1 VTDVEI
7 DVALVEAEFE
17 VAPVSVELTVAPV
30 SVELGF
36 TPPDLIELDVTT
48 AVVDLTVA
56 TALVELAFNP
66 PPIVNFTVSG
76 GGVGGGDGVCYVP
89 AGGAVDQVLSKR
101 TSADHDTQWAQP
113 GINSY
118 LTPPDLIPTVPRVG
132 DLRYDGENNNTPYRW
147 DGTAWVDIHNLT
159 IDLALVIAESN
170 TETISENA
178 GAISL
183 INQQIEEIVVHT
195 EYAERA
201 ADTADGRIS
210 MSDYE
215 PTPADV
221 TYQTVRFNQ
230 ATGLNEIVDVPR
242 VEGSLWYQRTRP
254 RKNLVT
260 NPSFEKNA
268 TGWQGT
274 ACTLV
279 RWDPTEIPVL
289 AGDYCLRVANT
300 GNARVETTYAF
311 TADESEWYAGST
323 FMQLV
328 SGTGIGCFAT
338 ITFYDVGNA
347 ILSTTTGEVENLIQT
362 APAPENWNRINV
374 VAQAPA
380 GTKSFRVGFHNPNPG
395 DVWYLGACIVE
406 NLDELGKYFDGDS
419 YDGFWEGGT
428 GDPLHDSSQNPG
440 PGQQGWQESTS
451 RLYGD
456 KIIGIWELHSAT
468 WVRKFFTDDTLGM
481 IDARKITNLD
491 ELQLPP
497 NSISVDQL
505 DGPAVI
511 ASENLGA
518 GDIVNIYNLN
528 GQFRVRRANAAAGS
542 NFQAT
547 GFVLNAVAS
556 GVAARVYQAGTD
568 IRQIAMAPG
577 PKWLAET
584 PGAVT
589 NIPPNTTGCT
599 VQQVGTAADVFFL
612 MFAPLT
618 PVRII

>member
-1 VTDVEI
+1 MTDVEI

-48 AVVDLTVA
+48 AAVDLTVA

-66 PPIVNFTVSG
+66 PPVVNFTVSG

-118 LTPPDLIPTVPRVG
+118 LTPPDLIPTAPRVG

-178 GAISL
+178 GAITL
-183 INQQIEEIVVHT
+183 INQQIEELAVHT
-195 EYAERA
+195 ESAERA

-215 PTPADV
+215 PTPDDV
-221 TYQTVRFNQ
+221 TYPVIRHNVG
-230 ATGLNEIVDVPR
+230 TGLEEIVQVPR

-260 NPSFEKNA
+260 NPSFEKNMNGWQA
-268 TGWQGT
+268 TGGSITRFDPIDIPDVAGT
-274 ACTLV
+274 
-279 RWDPTEIPVL
+279 
-289 AGDYCLRVANT
+289 YCLKVT
-300 GNARVETTYAF
+300 GSSLVETTYTF
-311 TADESEWYAGST
+311 HADESEWYAGSA

-328 SGTGIGCFAT
+328 SGSGVGCFAT
-338 ITFYDVGNA
+338 LTFYDAGNA
-347 ILSTTTGEVENLIQT
+347 VLSTTTGDVEDLPLP
-362 APAPENWNRINV
+362 PAAAENWDRINV
-374 VAQAPA
+374 VDKAPA
-380 GTKSFRVGFHNPNPG
+380 GSSYFRIQFHNPNPG
-395 DVWYLGACIVE
+395 DVWYLGGAIVE
-406 NLDELGKYFDGDS
+406 NLNELGKYFDGDS

-428 GDPLHDSSQNPG
+428 GDPLHDSSQNPVEG
-440 PGQQGWQESTS
+440 EQGWQESTS

-456 KIIGIWELHSAT
+456 KIIGVWELHSST
-468 WVRKFFTDDTLGM
+468 WVRKYFTDDTLGM

-491 ELQLPP
+491 ELVLPP

-518 GDIVNIYNLN
+518 GDIVNIYNLD
-528 GQFRVRRANAAAGS
+528 GQFRARRANAAAGS
-542 NFQAT
+542 NFQAS

-599 VQQVGTAADVFFL
+599 VQQVGTAADMFFL